1 MKILRCL
8 LALLFFFES
17 FGDYESEYDDPIE
30 MEDQPYYQRKK
41 PNYNKRQS
49 RRLGKKT
56 NRKPRCLP
64 IETPDQPERSQ
75 FVIKAPSGWAY
86 RTFKGNNGLV
96 GVLWPKGTSFSNCDT
111 AVFVFIQ
118 DSNERSLPEI
128 PDNVH
133 IFNEKCP
140 KAEFKFA
147 DWKNDLDK
155 TFSIEEKYFSGFC
168 GRTQILFEE
177 KVKNFRIITML
188 ASSFY
193 VSYDLFEDVKYIVS
207 AYKTEVEDSL
217 GIKNNKLSQQT
228 KRNSSGDSFFSE
240 RNTGY

>member
-17 FGDYESEYDDPIE
+17 FGDYESGYGYSKD
-30 MEDQPYYQRKK
+30 
-41 PNYNKRQS
+41 
-49 RRLGKKT
+49 KT

-96 GVLWPKGTSFSNCDT
+96 GVLWPKGTSFSDCDT

-118 DSNERSLPEI
+118 NFDEPLPKI
-128 PDNVH
+128 PDNIQ
-133 IFNEKCP
+133 IFGEKCQ

-147 DWKNDLDK
+147 DRKNDQDK

-193 VSYDLFEDVKYIVS
+193 VSRDLFEDVKYIVS
-207 AYKTEVEDSL
+207 AYKTEIEDSL
-217 GIKNNKLSQQT
+217 GIKNKKTS
-228 KRNSSGDSFFSE
+228 
-240 RNTGY
+240 

>member
-1 MKILRCL
+1 MKILHCL
-8 LALLFFFES
+8 LFLLFFFGS
-17 FGDYESEYDDPIE
+17 FGDYKSKYNSPIE
-30 MEDQPYYQRKK
+30 IEDQPYYLDE
-41 PNYNKRQS
+41 PNYSNSQS
-49 RRLGKKT
+49 LSSKKKT

-64 IETPDQPERSQ
+64 IETPDQPERSR
-75 FVIKAPSGWAY
+75 FVIRAPSGWAY

-147 DWKNDLDK
+147 DWKNDQNK
-155 TFSIEEKYFSGFC
+155 TISIEEKYFSGFC

-217 GIKNNKLSQQT
+217 GIKNNKSYQQA
-228 KRNSSGDSFFSE
+228 KRNSSKNPFSSE
-240 RNTGY
+240 RAIEY

>member
-17 FGDYESEYDDPIE
+17 FGDYESEYGYSKDE
-30 MEDQPYYQRKK
+30 
-41 PNYNKRQS
+41 
-49 RRLGKKT
+49 T

-96 GVLWPKGTSFSNCDT
+96 GVLWPNGTSFSDCDT

-118 DSNERSLPEI
+118 NFDEPLPKI
-128 PDNVH
+128 PDNIQ
-133 IFNEKCP
+133 IFREKCQ
-140 KAEFKFA
+140 KAKFKFA
-147 DWKNDLDK
+147 DWDDDQDK
-155 TFSIEEKYFSGFC
+155 TISIEEKYFSGFC

-177 KVKNFRIITML
+177 KVKNFRIVTIL

-193 VSYDLFEDVKYIVS
+193 VSHNLFEDVKYIVS
-207 AYKTEVEDSL
+207 AYKTEIEDSL
-217 GIKNNKLSQQT
+217 GIKNKKTS
-228 KRNSSGDSFFSE
+228 
-240 RNTGY
+240 